1 MKNSSLAYSVS
12 LVIGDFIA
20 LVAAFVVAYILRVSL
35 SHVPLSAHVSSST
48 YINIVVSLLPIW
60 LIIFAFLG
68 LYSSRYYENRFSEIG
83 RLLAGSAIGIAVVIS
98 YSYLANVNI
107 FPARLVV
114 LYGLILAFLFVFL
127 FRTVARG
134 IRRMMFRRGRG
145 VTSMLIVGDTRLTP
159 VLVAAIGRS
168 QSVDGDRVI
177 GVVSAGKHP
186 VEGKFKVFETFEE
199 AIKHFDDNPPHMIV
213 QTELYSSTDRNS
225 EILEYAQQHHID
237 YRFVPGNNE
246 MFVGKIE
253 VELFH
258 SVPMIAVHQTPLIGW
273 GRVVKRTADIVISL
287 LALIITSPV
296 LLVTAIIVKLSDGGD
311 VFLRQDRLTR
321 ANRIFKVYKFRS
333 HNNKYN
339 KLSPEEAFTAMG
351 KPELIKQYRENGD
364 KLDNDPRITRVGKF
378 IRKFSIDELPQLFN
392 VLKGDMS
399 LVGPRAL
406 IPAELAKYSKR
417 HTILSV
423 RSGVTGLAQVSGRRD
438 INFEER
444 RKLDI
449 YYVQNWTFWG
459 DMVILVRTVWS
470 VLFHHG
476 AN

>member
-1 MKNSSLAYSVS
+1 MKNSSLAYSVG
-12 LVIGDFIA
+12 LIIGDFVA
-20 LVAAFVVAYILRVSL
+20 LVAAFVVAYILRVNL
-35 SHVPLSAHVSSST
+35 SHVPLSAHVGAST

-60 LIIFAFLG
+60 LVIFAFLG
-68 LYSSRYYENRFSEIG
+68 LYSSRHYENRFSEIG
-83 RLLAGSAIGIAVVIS
+83 RLFAGSAIGIAVVIS
-98 YSYLANVNI
+98 YSYLANVKI

-114 LYGLILAFLFVFL
+114 LYGLLLAFLFVFIFRTLARGVRRML
-127 FRTVARG
+127 FRH
-134 IRRMMFRRGRG
+134 GRG
-145 VTSMLIVGDTRLTP
+145 VNSMLVVGDTRLTP

-168 QSVDGDRVI
+168 QAVDGDKVI
-177 GVVSAGKHP
+177 GVVTSGKHP
-186 VEGKFKVFETFEE
+186 VEGNFKLFATFEE
-199 AIKHFDDNPPHMIV
+199 AAKHYNDDPPHMIV
-213 QTELYSSTDRNS
+213 QTELYSTTDRNS
-225 EILEYAQQHHID
+225 EILDYAQQHHVD

-258 SVPMIAVHQTPLIGW
+258 SVPMIAVHQTPLVGW
-273 GRVVKRTADIVISL
+273 GRVVKRTADIILSL
-287 LALIITSPV
+287 LALIITSPI
-296 LLVTAIIVKLSDGGD
+296 LLATAILVKLSDGGD

-321 ANRIFKVYKFRS
+321 ANRVFKVYKFRS

-351 KPELIKQYRENGD
+351 KPELIKQYRDNGD
-364 KLDNDPRITRVGKF
+364 RLDDDPRITNIGKF
-378 IRKFSIDELPQLFN
+378 IRKFSIDELPQLMN

-406 IPAELAKYSKR
+406 IPQELAKYSKR

-423 RSGVTGLAQVSGRRD
+423 RSGMTGLAQVSGRRD
-438 INFEER
+438 ISFEER

-459 DMVILVRTVWS
+459 DMVILVRTVWK